1 MKQATITT
9 PSFGIQNNLSVENQ
23 ISVFLLT
30 LFCDTKTLIQSELL
44 NGGKATT
51 EQIYTMVKTEI
62 NTKEQYYEHHSLGS
76 KHEN

>member
-30 LFCDTKTLIQSELL
+30 LFCDTKTLIQSEVL